1 MSEVGIVQSIF
12 VAPDA
17 GEPMEFTDAAMVE
30 AGIGIIDDRY
40 ALGKGVFS
48 QSKPKIR
55 HVTLFEEEALEEAN
69 RERAVPFR
77 PSDTRRNIMTY
88 GVQLNNLVGK
98 KFLVGS
104 IAMRGTELCHPCERP
119 SRLTGTPGFRERF
132 NDRGGLRA
140 EVLDSG
146 LIVIGDVI
154 LA

>member
-1 MSEVGIVQSIF
+1 MSEVGVVQSIF

-17 GEPMEFTDAAMVE
+17 GEPMEFTDAAVVE
-30 AGIGIIDDRY
+30 KGVGIIDDRY
-40 ALGKGVFS
+40 ALGRGVFS

-55 HVTLFEEEALEEAN
+55 HITLFEEEALEEAN
-69 RERAVPFR
+69 RDRAIPFR

-98 KFLVGS
+98 KFLIGS
-104 IAMRGTELCHPCERP
+104 ITMRGTELCHPCDRP
-119 SRLTGTPGFRERF
+119 SHLAGITGFRRRF
-132 NDRGGLRA
+132 DNRGGLRA